1 MRITE
6 SILIESLDRTS
17 WGDGDCV
24 DKITLGE
31 VLEYFK
37 DKNIMPEIFDTREL
51 FYKFSRGKEVLSIVK
66 KGGKES
72 ERRVEDASLE
82 YPIIVVMRDGDIEYV
97 LDGNHRLQ
105 KVKMIG
111 EESIKVLVLDL
122 DDDRVPEMYRRIF

>member
-1 MRITE
+1 MTI
-6 SILIESLDRTS
+6 

-24 DKITLGE
+24 DKITLCE

-37 DKNIMPEIFDTREL
+37 DKNIMPEMFDTREL

-122 DDDRVPEMYRRIF
+122 DDDRVSEIYRRIF